1 MAGADGR
8 PAPTRGARRK
18 FGTGRRLGE
27 QISGLADRVASW
39 AESETQHGS
48 GVSSGPTTRRCP
60 YCTERIDLRG
70 CAVVSVAGAAAQG
83 GAGFDDGGDSTPRG
97 DTNARTGRGPDA
109 TINGYPVLREAQ
121 SGQNGQASTTM
132 FGELLAGGRGPALTP
147 LTQIASPARMPRRLC
162 ESCQHVLP
170 PELDELDTRFLAV
183 VGITG
188 AGKTHYLAQVLTE
201 ATRRGTLVRFGCSEF
216 AATDADKTAAAL
228 HTSYYTPVFRRRSV
242 FEPTLP
248 TRAPRQ
254 FSFTATVRGQRF
266 LLVTHDI
273 AGESFAD
280 HDQRAQQLT
289 FLRHADAMIF
299 LLDPIEFD
307 ALRAR
312 LPSDLI
318 GPDKPADQ
326 VHLLRQCL
334 RELDETSTHEVPVR
348 LVVAKSDLI
357 ATYCGMTGSWT
368 RPAGPDW
375 QADIEQVSTD
385 VQQLLIDLGESEVV
399 RVLAARERTLFH
411 AVSALGAPPGD
422 DGLLS
427 AAEPLRCSD
436 PLGTALVGM
445 AMQPVTG
452 R

>member
-1 MAGADGR
+1 EADSR
-8 PAPTRGARRK
+8 PTPARGARRK
-18 FGTGRRLGE
+18 FGTGRRLGA

-48 GVSSGPTTRRCP
+48 GVPAGPTTRRCP
-60 YCTERIDLRG
+60 YCTERIDLRR
-70 CAVVSVAGAAAQG
+70 CAVVSVAGAATQG
-83 GAGFDDGGDSTPRG
+83 GTGFDDGGESTGRG
-97 DTNARTGRGPDA
+97 DSDPGAGRGPDV

-121 SGQNGQASTTM
+121 AGQNGQTATTM
-132 FGELLAGGRGPALTP
+132 FGELLSGGQGPTLTP

-162 ESCQHVLP
+162 ELCRHVLP

-201 ATRRGTLVRFGCSEF
+201 ATRRGTLVRFGCTEF
-216 AATDADKTAAAL
+216 AATDADKTAATL

-266 LLVTHDI
+266 LLITHDI

-289 FLRHADAMIF
+289 FLRHADAVIF

-312 LPSDLI
+312 LPDDLI

-334 RELDETSTHEVPVR
+334 RELDETSQHEIPVR

-357 ATYCGMTGSWT
+357 ADYCGMTGSWT
-368 RPAGPDW
+368 SPAGPDW
-375 QADIEQVSTD
+375 QDDIEKVSSD
-385 VQQLLIDLGESEVV
+385 VQQLLIDLGESEIV
-399 RVLAARERTLFH
+399 RVLATRERTLFH
-411 AVSALGAPPGD
+411 AVSALGAPPGE

-427 AAEPLRCSD
+427 PAEPLRCSD
-436 PLGTALVGM
+436 PLGTALLGM
-445 AMQPVTG
+445 AMQPPAG

>member
-1 MAGADGR
+1 MAEADSR
-8 PAPTRGARRK
+8 PTPAQGARRK
-18 FGTGRRLGE
+18 FGTGRRLGT

-39 AESETQHGS
+39 AEAETQHGS
-48 GVSSGPTTRRCP
+48 GVPAGPTTRRCP
-60 YCTERIDLRG
+60 YCTERIDLRR
-70 CAVVSVAGAAAQG
+70 CAVVSVAGTAAQG
-83 GAGFDDGGDSTPRG
+83 GTGFDDGGESTARG
-97 DTNARTGRGPDA
+97 DSDPAAGRGPDA

-121 SGQNGQASTTM
+121 AGQKGQTATTM
-132 FGELLAGGRGPALTP
+132 FGELLSGGRAPALTP

-162 ESCQHVLP
+162 ESCRHVLP

-188 AGKTHYLAQVLTE
+188 AGKTHYLAQALTE
-201 ATRRGTLVRFGCSEF
+201 ATRRGTLVRFGCTEF
-216 AATDADKTAAAL
+216 AATDADKTAATL

-242 FEPTLP
+242 FDPTNP

-289 FLRHADAMIF
+289 FLRHADAVIF

-307 ALRAR
+307 VLRAR
-312 LPSDLI
+312 LPSDLT
-318 GPDKPADQ
+318 GRDKPADQ

-334 RELDETSTHEVPVR
+334 RELDETSPHEIPVR

-368 RPAGPDW
+368 HPAGADW
-375 QADIEQVSTD
+375 QADIEKVSSD
-385 VQQLLIDLGESEVV
+385 IQQLLIDLGESEIV
-399 RVLAARERTLFH
+399 RVLATRERTLFQ
-411 AVSALGAPPGD
+411 AVSALGAPPGE

-436 PLGTALVGM
+436 PLGTALLGI